1 MGLRPALTGVV
12 LAAVVA
18 PGMARADGEEGV
30 YLRVIVE
37 TAPLRSG
44 PSWSYRTLSVAAR
57 GDVFRVVGR
66 GTRGFWFRVEREDG
80 TYGWIQGDMV
90 QPFEYDADATPS
102 RGFLPWLFAPSP
114 LEDAHFEIAFSAGV
128 LATDGLFLLRPAWV
142 VSPEVSIEGHVGE
155 TTAPDGSVLL
165 WGLGCSIHLW
175 PRSFFVPFAH
185 LSAGGARSDPDAD
198 VFTLEEGTFA
208 AVAAGGGVKIGLQKR
223 VTLRFDFRHHAFF
236 DPNFYQGEEEFSGGF
251 SVFF

>member
-1 MGLRPALTGVV
+1 MGLRSALT
-12 LAAVVA
+12 AAVSLSLLA
-18 PGMARADGEEGV
+18 PRVARADGEEGV

-37 TAPLRSG
+37 SAPLRSG
-44 PSWSYRTLSVAAR
+44 PAWSYRAIDLATR
-57 GDVFRVVGR
+57 GDVLRVVER
-66 GTRGFWFRVEREDG
+66 GTRGFWFRIERADG

-90 QPFEYDADATPS
+90 QPFEYDADARPS

-114 LEDAHFEIAFSAGV
+114 LEDARFEVAFSAGV
-128 LATDGLFLLRPAWV
+128 LGTDGLFLLRPAWL

-155 TTAPDGSVLL
+155 TTAPDGSILL
-165 WGLGCSIHLW
+165 WGLGCSVHLW

-198 VFTLEEGTFA
+198 VFTLRAGSFA
-208 AVAAGGGVKIGLQKR
+208 AVAAGGGVKIAFQKR